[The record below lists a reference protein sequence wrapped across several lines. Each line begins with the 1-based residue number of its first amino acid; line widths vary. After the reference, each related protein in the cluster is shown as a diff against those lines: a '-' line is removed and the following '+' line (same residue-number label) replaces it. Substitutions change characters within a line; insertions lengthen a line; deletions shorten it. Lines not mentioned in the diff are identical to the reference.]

1 MDPWWK
7 WRARSHPVR
16 VCREALVVR
25 KAHEEQ
31 LEVMGKELAAWRVHA
46 GGSDAVRMTRA
57 VKAWAVENPTGPVP
71 QKQVLS
77 LAWPEKGT
85 AINSASSSLI

>member
-1 MDPWWK
+1 MRRAVRAQMDPWWK

-46 GGSDAVRMTRA
+46 ARRVDG
-57 VKAWAVENPTGPVP
+57 
-71 QKQVLS
+71 
-77 LAWPEKGT
+77 
-85 AINSASSSLI
+85 